1 MSDKLSVTYLQCIMV
16 ISKIKYEFFYLD
28 LLLFQTE
35 KLLLFGWR
43 DAKEKHKNIEL
54 ISRFKY
60 A

>member
-43 DAKEKHKNIEL
+43 DEKEKHKNIEL

>member
-43 DAKEKHKNIEL
+43 DEKEKRKNIEL